1 MKKIIM
7 SNLVS
12 LDGYFAGPNGEL
24 DWFVVEEEF
33 FSYAKI
39 LLNSAD
45 ELLYGRITY
54 EHMAAYWPDATENDP
69 GITHKMNHLSKIVFS
84 KTLKTVEWNNS
95 RLVKNIDPQ
104 EIAEWK
110 LQPGKDMVIFGSGVI
125 VSAFAKLGLIDEFR
139 FVVNPVILGE
149 GMPLFTG
156 LSDTIKLT
164 MLKSQVLSSGVVIL
178 YYAPTR

>member
-33 FSYAKI
+33 LNYAKI
-39 LLNSAD
+39 LLNSVD
-45 ELLYGRITY
+45 SILYGRVTY
-54 EHMAAYWPDATENDP
+54 EDMAAYWPDSTENDP
-69 GITHKMNHLSKIVFS
+69 AITHKMNHLSKIVFS

-95 RLVKNIDPQ
+95 RLFKNIDPQ
-104 EIAEWK
+104 EITEWK
-110 LQPGKDMVIFGSGVI
+110 RQPGKDMVIFGSGVI
-125 VSAFAKLGLIDEFR
+125 VSAFAKLGLIDEYR
-139 FVVNPVILGE
+139 FIVNPVILGK

-156 LSDTIKLT
+156 LPDKIKLQF
-164 MLKSQVLSSGVVIL
+164 LKSETLSSGVVIL
-178 YYAPTR
+178 YYAPAR